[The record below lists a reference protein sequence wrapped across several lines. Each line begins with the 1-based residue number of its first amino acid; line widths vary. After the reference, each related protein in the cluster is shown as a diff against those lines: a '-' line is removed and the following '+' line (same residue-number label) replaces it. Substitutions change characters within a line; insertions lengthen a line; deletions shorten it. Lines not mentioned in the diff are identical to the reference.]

1 MQFGSEMKTISII
14 TTRNIGSTMPMGNM
28 SIDLPLRRVAE
39 NAMTAEKNSLDSGH
53 EKEACYLKEEIY
65 PAFLNG
71 NKFSEEK
78 L

>member
-1 MQFGSEMKTISII
+1 
-14 TTRNIGSTMPMGNM
+14 MGNM